1 MREIK
6 FRAWEID
13 WYNKV
18 LKSTQGRMIQWEDI
32 RDDFATVQAQK
43 SKFILMQYTGLK
55 DKNGKDIYEG
65 DLFGKFG
72 GDKERPGEYEI
83 HGQIKFDTDFAM
95 FVIELTNGG
104 WMELFDYMNNRQNQ
118 REIIGNIY
126 ENPELLK

>member
-1 MREIK
+1 MILK
-6 FRAWEID
+6 FRAWDKENRIMYQPCSMVSNWD
-13 WYNKV
+13 
-18 LKSTQGRMIQWEDI
+18 
-32 RDDFATVQAQK
+32 
-43 SKFILMQYTGLK
+43 SKTMSYLPETPICNYMQYTGLK

>member
-6 FRAWEID
+6 FRAWNNSKAVEKMLHWEFIKQIRMDEIFERP
-13 WYNKV
+13 NLNV
-18 LKSTQGRMIQWEDI
+18 
-32 RDDFATVQAQK
+32 
-43 SKFILMQYTGLK
+43 MQYTGLK
-55 DKNGKDIYEG
+55 DKNGKEIYEG

-126 ENPELLK
+126 ENPDLSTSK